1 MKTRNKSYWIKRTTA
16 LEQSIQDGAT
26 PTVKNITNAY
36 ERAIDNINGDI
47 RKVFREFSRAS
58 GISEEQA
65 AQIISQSE
73 SDELYMDLL
82 KLLDETEDAKL
93 RSDIIQKINQQAY
106 GARISRLEA
115 LKRKV
120 YIRLKQAQ
128 NVEMSQHNALHK
140 ETLKSSY
147 YSNIYN
153 IAKGFDVGIDFSLLP
168 DNAIKKVLS
177 ESWLGSNY
185 SKRIWNN
192 NEQFIE
198 RVQQTIEDGITGG
211 HSISRM
217 ADRLEEYVKVP
228 NQGQRYIVERL
239 ARSETAHFMAQGQLM
254 SYEEV
259 GIEKYQYVAALS
271 ERTCDTCGGLD
282 GETFDVKDAR
292 PGDNYPPMHAN
303 CRCTTIMAGFT
314 PATRIARDP
323 ETGKNYKVDG
333 NMTFEE
339 WKNSLTDEQRAALK
353 YIDKSAGNGII
364 KSGAISGALNPYDKR
379 ASEHAARYY
388 ESVMKMKTDVKN
400 IAKNTGLR
408 EEKIQEVKNFIFME
422 KHNLGGSEPEYFAP
436 SYEMAQ
442 SWQRLID
449 GKDIKKHD
457 LTLLNHEIMEKDL
470 MKRGYSQD
478 KAHILAS
485 KKYDYRKESDEY
497 YAKVNQHK

>member
-73 SDELYMDLL
+73 SNELYTDLI

-128 NVEMSQHNALHK
+128 NTEMSQHNTLHK
-140 ETLKSSY
+140 ETLQRSY

-192 NEQFIE
+192 NEQFIK
-198 RVQQTIEDGITGG
+198 Q
-211 HSISRM
+211 
-217 ADRLEEYVKVP
+217 
-228 NQGQRYIVERL
+228 
-239 ARSETAHFMAQGQLM
+239 
-254 SYEEV
+254 
-259 GIEKYQYVAALS
+259 
-271 ERTCDTCGGLD
+271 
-282 GETFDVKDAR
+282 
-292 PGDNYPPMHAN
+292 
-303 CRCTTIMAGFT
+303 
-314 PATRIARDP
+314 
-323 ETGKNYKVDG
+323 
-333 NMTFEE
+333 
-339 WKNSLTDEQRAALK
+339 
-353 YIDKSAGNGII
+353 I
-364 KSGAISGALNPYDKR
+364 K
-379 ASEHAARYY
+379 
-388 ESVMKMKTDVKN
+388 T
-400 IAKNTGLR
+400 IAK
-408 EEKIQEVKNFIFME
+408 
-422 KHNLGGSEPEYFAP
+422 
-436 SYEMAQ
+436 
-442 SWQRLID
+442 
-449 GKDIKKHD
+449 
-457 LTLLNHEIMEKDL
+457 
-470 MKRGYSQD
+470 
-478 KAHILAS
+478 
-485 KKYDYRKESDEY
+485 
-497 YAKVNQHK
+497 

>member
-1 MKTRNKSYWIKRTTA
+1 MKTRNKSYWKKRTTA
-16 LEQSIQDGAT
+16 LERSIQDGAT

-65 AQIISQSE
+65 AEIISQSE
-73 SDELYMDLL
+73 SNELYTDLL

-177 ESWLGSNY
+177 ETWLGSNY

-339 WKNSLTDEQRAALK
+339 WKNGLTDEQRASLK
-353 YIDKSAGNGII
+353 YIDKSAENGII
-364 KSGAISGALNPYDKR
+364 SIGSG
-379 ASEHAARYY
+379 
-388 ESVMKMKTDVKN
+388 
-400 IAKNTGLR
+400 
-408 EEKIQEVKNFIFME
+408 KI
-422 KHNLGGSEPEYFAP
+422 
-436 SYEMAQ
+436 
-442 SWQRLID
+442 
-449 GKDIKKHD
+449 
-457 LTLLNHEIMEKDL
+457 
-470 MKRGYSQD
+470 
-478 KAHILAS
+478 
-485 KKYDYRKESDEY
+485 
-497 YAKVNQHK
+497 